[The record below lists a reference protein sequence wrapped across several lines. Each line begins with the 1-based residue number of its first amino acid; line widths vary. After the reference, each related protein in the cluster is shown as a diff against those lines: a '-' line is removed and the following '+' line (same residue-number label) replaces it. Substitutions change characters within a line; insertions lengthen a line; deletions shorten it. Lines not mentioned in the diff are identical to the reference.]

1 MAKLLNANAC
11 VACHT
16 LDKRVVG
23 PSFREVAA
31 KLAGDGG
38 AAAMLAKKIREGG
51 AGNWG
56 NVPMPPHPAIS
67 ESDLQQVVAWILQ
80 KK

>member
-1 MAKLLNANAC
+1 MTGGDPAQKLLGAHAC

-31 KLAGDGG
+31 KYAGDGE
-38 AAAMLAKKIREGG
+38 AAARLSKKIKEGG
-51 AGNWG
+51 AGAWG
-56 NVPMPPHPAIS
+56 LTPVTLYGPVIAKS
-67 ESDLQQVVAWILQ
+67 RT
-80 KK
+80 